1 MKYLFVK
8 SLLIVFFVSFLFE
21 AEAQVID
28 NKGNRLQSY
37 PIVDEID
44 DSVYN
49 AVNQVSIDSLLAT
62 VQWMQDLGCRDA
74 QSQEAL
80 LTQNYLLAK
89 YELYGYDTY
98 LHFFPCTDSYYGYC
112 TEELCDGDT
121 LAAGNVVAVKYGSE
135 YPNEIIVISSH
146 YDHPDGPGA
155 DDNASGCAG
164 VVECARLLQFVETKR
179 TIMFVNFNAEEYWL
193 VGSKPFAEKMAVED
207 KDIIAVFNLDML
219 GFFPEDIEQVTMG
232 AGASYIAL
240 PLWNYYQQ
248 VANLYVEDVP
258 TLRFSTGDSYGGDHL
273 PFNIH
278 EYPALY
284 IGDIEYHNEHPC
296 YHQLCDTIGNG
307 LNNFLLFESFAKAT
321 LAASLTLANAW
332 LPPQNL
338 AVCCNDTAL
347 VLNWERT
354 DYANRYKVFKND
366 ALLCETVDTVV
377 FDSDVCVDSTYYYH
391 VKAVSIENDEESA
404 SSNVCHST
412 FTSALN
418 LPFSQKFEENC
429 DGFSLFSTSDNS
441 WTMTDDEAFSGNYS
455 LTNTTMS
462 NMPDN
467 YYATAELN
475 WFEIP
480 DNVEDIT
487 LSFALKSI
495 IRSIWENANLY
506 FEVTNDRVNW
516 VKLGTLSTGSTN
528 WTKYSFSLNDY
539 IGEPFV
545 QFRFRFESTGADNRF
560 YKKII
565 YIDDFE
571 VDYEASPFEYVD
583 NRYDSSF
590 GKIIIYP
597 NPVVGTV
604 NVKTDYA
611 GEYRISI
618 YDELGVKVYEN
629 NSFTDDVL
637 DLSFLTTGIYII
649 KLTNRRE
656 SVGKKVVVY

>member
-1 MKYLFVK
+1 MKHLFMK
-8 SLLIVFFVSFLFE
+8 ASLMMCCVSILFN

-37 PIVDEID
+37 PVVEEVDEF
-44 DSVYN
+44 VYN
-49 AVNQVSIDSLLAT
+49 VVNQVNIDSLLST

-80 LTQNYLLAK
+80 LTQNYLLDK

-112 TEELCDGDT
+112 TEYLCDGDT

-135 YPNEIIVISSH
+135 YPEEIIVISSH

-164 VVECARLLQFVETKR
+164 VVECARLLQYVDTKR

-284 IGDIEYHNEHPC
+284 IGDIEYHNAHPC

-321 LAASLTLANAW
+321 LAASLLLANEC

-338 AVCCNDTAL
+338 AVLNSDTAL
-347 VLNWERT
+347 ILKWEGT
-354 DYANRYKVFKND
+354 DYANRYKVFKNGI
-366 ALLCETVDTVV
+366 LLSETVDTVA
-377 FDSDVCVDSTYYYH
+377 FDCDVCVDSTYYYH
-391 VKAVSIENDEESA
+391 VAAVHDDGRESA
-404 SSNVCHST
+404 PSNVCHSS
-412 FTSALN
+412 FVGALN
-418 LPFSQKFEENC
+418 LPFSQNFEENC
-429 DGFSLFSTSDNS
+429 DGFTSFSTSDNS
-441 WTMTDDEAFSGNYS
+441 WTLTDDDSFSGNYS
-455 LTNTTMS
+455 LTNTTMTS
-462 NMPDN
+462 LPDN

-475 WFEIP
+475 WFGIP

-487 LSFALKSI
+487 VSFALKAVV
-495 IRSIWENANLY
+495 RSIWENANLY
-506 FEVTNDRVNW
+506 FEVSRDRVNW

-528 WTKYSFSLNDY
+528 WEKYSFSLNDY

-545 QFRFRFESTGADNRF
+545 QFCFRFESTGADNRF
-560 YKKII
+560 YRKTVH
-565 YIDDFE
+565 IDDFE

-597 NPVVGTV
+597 NPVVGQL
-604 NVKTDYA
+604 NVKTDYL
-611 GEYRISI
+611 GEYNLSVF
-618 YDELGVKVYEN
+618 DEMGVKVFEN
-629 NSFTDDVL
+629 KNFTNGDI
-637 DLSFLTTGIYII
+637 DLSFLPSGIYLI
-649 KLTNRRE
+649 KMTNGSE
-656 SVGKKVVVY
+656 SVGKRVVVF